1 MDSSRP
7 SWHAAYQ
14 AARGKAALFELP
26 GSGLVEIRG
35 PERGSYLNSLCTNK
49 VDDLEPGRGARAFL
63 LAPQKGRVLA
73 DFLACETGDVLLL
86 ECAGGSA
93 GRVLELL
100 RKYYFGQEVEFVDH
114 RVGWRAVSLQ
124 GPASGSILEHAGGIP
139 PAGGEGDHG
148 MSPIGAVTARI
159 VRWTDTGET
168 GFRIWLGGEEP
179 AATAV
184 GTLVEAG
191 AVPGEPEAWDALQI
205 EAGIAAYG
213 PELGEE
219 TIPLEAPTENAIS
232 HTKGCYPGQ
241 EVIARLWAR
250 GRPARHLR
258 GLRFEGERALP
269 PGAGLDA
276 GDKADVA
283 RVTRSAV
290 SPALG
295 PIALAY
301 VKRDHAEPGIRL
313 RGDDAWAEV
322 TELPMMPVHA

>member
-1 MDSSRP
+1 MNSSKP
-7 SWHAAYQ
+7 SWHPAYH
-14 AARGKAALFELP
+14 ATREGAALFEL
-26 GSGLVEIRG
+26 SGARLLEIRG
-35 PERGSYLNSLCTNK
+35 PERRSYLNSLCTNK
-49 VDDLEPGRGARAFL
+49 LDDLAPGKGVRAFL

-93 GRVLELL
+93 DRVLELL
-100 RKYYFGQEVEFVDH
+100 RKYYFGQEVEFADH
-114 RVGWRAVSLQ
+114 GDAWRAVSLQ
-124 GPASGSILEHAGGIP
+124 GPASGSILERAGGVP
-139 PAGGEGDHG
+139 PDDGEGEHVV
-148 MSPIGAVTARI
+148 SPIGPARTRV

-168 GFRIWLGGEEP
+168 GFHVWLEEDA
-179 AATAV
+179 AATGISA
-184 GTLVEAG
+184 LVEAG
-191 AVPGEPEAWDALQI
+191 AMPGEPEAWDALQI

-213 PELGEE
+213 SELGEE

-258 GLRFEGERALP
+258 GLRVDGERALP
-269 PGAGLDA
+269 PGAMLDA
-276 GDKADVA
+276 EDKSGVA

-301 VKRDHAEPGIRL
+301 VKRDHAAPGTRL
-313 RGDDAWAEV
+313 RGEGVEAEV
-322 TELPMMPVHA
+322 TELPMVPVHA

>member
-1 MDSSRP
+1 MDSYRP
-7 SWHAAYQ
+7 SWHAAYH
-14 AARGKAALFELP
+14 ATRGGAALFELP

-35 PERGSYLNSLCTNK
+35 PERGAYLNSLCTNK
-49 VDDLEPGRGARAFL
+49 VDDLAPGRGARAFL

-73 DFLACETGDVLLL
+73 DFLACETGEVLLL

-114 RVGWRAVSLQ
+114 GAGWQAVSLQ
-124 GPASGSILEHAGGIP
+124 GPASGSILERTGGATP
-139 PAGGEGDHG
+139 PDGEGDHEV
-148 MSPIGAVTARI
+148 SPIAAATARV

-168 GFRIWLGGEEP
+168 GFHLWLAGEDP

-184 GTLVEAG
+184 AALVEAG
-191 AVPGEPEAWDALQI
+191 AVPGGPEAWDTLQI

-219 TIPLEAPTENAIS
+219 TIPLDAPTENAIS

-258 GLRFEGERALP
+258 GLRFEGQRALP

-276 GDKADVA
+276 GEKGGVA

-290 SPALG
+290 SPTLG

-301 VKRDHAEPGIRL
+301 VKRDHAEAGTRL
-313 RGDDAWAEV
+313 HGEDAWAEV

>member
-1 MDSSRP
+1 MTPFTP
-7 SWHAAYQ
+7 SWHAAYR
-14 AARGKAALFELP
+14 AAREGAALFDLP
-26 GSGLVEIRG
+26 GSRIVEIRG
-35 PERGSYLNSLCTNK
+35 PERRSYLNSLCTNK
-49 VDDLEPGRGARAFL
+49 VDDLEVGRGARAFL

-73 DFLACETGDVLLL
+73 DFLACETGEVLLL

-93 GRVLELL
+93 DRVLELL
-100 RKYYFGQEVEFVDH
+100 RKYYFGQEVEFAD
-114 RVGWRAVSLQ
+114 RGDTWRAVSLQ
-124 GPASGSILEHAGGIP
+124 GPNCGSILQRAGGTP
-139 PAGGEGDHG
+139 PGEGEGDHVD
-148 MSPIGAVTARI
+148 SPIGPATGRV

-168 GFRIWLGGEEP
+168 GFRIWLGGDAVETGT
-179 AATAV
+179 AA
-184 GTLVEAG
+184 LVDTG
-191 AVPGEPEAWDALQI
+191 ALRGDPDAWNALQI

-258 GLRFEGERALP
+258 GLRFDGDRAAR
-269 PGAGLDA
+269 PGATLDA
-276 GDKADVA
+276 EDKNGVA
-283 RVTRSAV
+283 RITRSAV

-301 VKRDHAEPGIRL
+301 VQRDYAAAGTRL
-313 RGDDAWAEV
+313 RGEDLEAEV
-322 TELPMMPVHA
+322 AELPMVPVHA